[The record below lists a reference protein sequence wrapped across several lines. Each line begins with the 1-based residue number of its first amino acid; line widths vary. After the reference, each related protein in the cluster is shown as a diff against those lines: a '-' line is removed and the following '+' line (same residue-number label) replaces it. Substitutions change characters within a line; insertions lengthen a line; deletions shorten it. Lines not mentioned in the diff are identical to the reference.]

1 MSWLGRSAHNLLGFK
16 LDWPFKEMSRALQM
30 VININWGV
38 TIMDLMMN
46 TTMAAKI
53 IIFLVI
59 VIIKVVVDL
68 GSQLGLPN
76 LSWGPSIG
84 QKSGV
89 RGGGSATATGTQ
101 WHPGGRLLLYTREG
115 QPWLPLYQGV
125 SEGVNRTCGRFSP
138 GSTAGPC
145 LHRRPPGQTHPRIHQ
160 KAGRGG
166 NPPSSGHNN

>member
-1 MSWLGRSAHNLLGFK
+1 M
-16 LDWPFKEMSRALQM
+16 EMSRALQM

-138 GSTAGPC
+138 GSTRWSLLAPAAA
-145 LHRRPPGQTHPRIHQ
+145 RANPSKDPPKSWP
-160 KAGRGG
+160 GRK
-166 NPPSSGHNN
+166 PSFFRTQQLVHKKSKSCKGEIMTSIVLG

>member
-1 MSWLGRSAHNLLGFK
+1 M
-16 LDWPFKEMSRALQM
+16 EMSRALQV

-53 IIFLVI
+53 IIFLII
-59 VIIKVVVDL
+59 VIIKVVVLNWDFLISPGDPQLARSL
-68 GSQLGLPN
+68 GCG
-76 LSWGPSIG
+76 
-84 QKSGV
+84 
-89 RGGGSATATGTQ
+89 GGGSATGTL
-101 WHPGGRLLLYTREG
+101 WHPVAPGGKLLPYTREG

-160 KAGRGG
+160 KGGRG
-166 NPPSSGHNN
+166 

>member
-1 MSWLGRSAHNLLGFK
+1 M
-16 LDWPFKEMSRALQM
+16 EMSRALQM

-53 IIFLVI
+53 IIFLII

-89 RGGGSATATGTQ
+89 RGVAVPLAPCGTR
-101 WHPGGRLLLYTREG
+101 WHPGGTLWHPVAGCCCTRGRVNHGSPSTRE
-115 QPWLPLYQGV
+115 
-125 SEGVNRTCGRFSP
+125 
-138 GSTAGPC
+138 
-145 LHRRPPGQTHPRIHQ
+145 
-160 KAGRGG
+160 
-166 NPPSSGHNN
+166 

>member
-1 MSWLGRSAHNLLGFK
+1 M
-16 LDWPFKEMSRALQM
+16 EMSRALQV

-53 IIFLVI
+53 IIFLII

-89 RGGGSATATGTQ
+89 RGVALPLALAPNGTRWQTAAVHEGGSTMA
-101 WHPGGRLLLYTREG
+101 P
-115 QPWLPLYQGV
+115 PL
-125 SEGVNRTCGRFSP
+125 P
-138 GSTAGPC
+138 GSE
-145 LHRRPPGQTHPRIHQ
+145 
-160 KAGRGG
+160 
-166 NPPSSGHNN
+166 

>member
-1 MSWLGRSAHNLLGFK
+1 M
-16 LDWPFKEMSRALQM
+16 EMSRALQM

-53 IIFLVI
+53 IIFLII

-76 LSWGPSIG
+76 FSWGPSG
-84 QKSGV
+84 LNWSEVWGA
-89 RGGGSATATGTQ
+89 GG
-101 WHPGGRLLLYTREG
+101 WHLVAPRGRLLLYTREG

>member
-1 MSWLGRSAHNLLGFK
+1 M
-16 LDWPFKEMSRALQM
+16 EMSRALQM

-59 VIIKVVVDL
+59 VIIKVVVVDL

-89 RGGGSATATGTQ
+89 RGVAVPLAPWWHPVAPNGTRWQTAAVHEGGSTMA
-101 WHPGGRLLLYTREG
+101 P
-115 QPWLPLYQGV
+115 PL
-125 SEGVNRTCGRFSP
+125 P
-138 GSTAGPC
+138 GSE
-145 LHRRPPGQTHPRIHQ
+145 
-160 KAGRGG
+160 
-166 NPPSSGHNN
+166 